1 MGQAQSVD
9 SGGGRVSKKSK
20 NSKTS
25 KKSGKKASPPSPVVK
40 SKKSGKSKKS
50 KKVESESEEEEF
62 SEVEAESEAES
73 EGPSECPSSFLG
85 DESDAGEPEDD
96 DSGHGTLTGKP
107 TTFTPG
113 MFCAFGVHS
122 VDISV
127 TVGKAYL
134 DRYSLAPGSK
144 VDFDQNQHKDLIS
157 EVKNWFPFEH
167 KPSGSA
173 LFTSRI
179 LNWIVR
185 EPEVDVVTVG
195 GTVGSDDNGGL
206 IESKMGEFG
215 LKALLKKNSIASTAA
230 SISLSCDG
238 AEGHPTTVTKS
249 SVAGSAFKLG
259 DYNETNT
266 PEMLEKAK
274 IIYLTGYFIASSPE
288 ASLEICRYAA
298 EKGKIVALSLSATY
312 ICQFHKATVLQL
324 LQYVDYLFGN
334 EDQVLTFAREMNM
347 KDSDNIE
354 ICNQTLARLPKI
366 NSSRRRMVI
375 TQNGENSCLVAQG
388 YNKIRLFIGTSSE
401 QTPSLDGTGIFDAF
415 VGGFLSQIIQGLPL
429 EEAIEIG
436 YRSCSSM
443 NGVSSNSL
451 PEVTCD
457 FGKIEIEVDADEE
470 DDEDE
475 EDEEGEDKEGEDD
488 EDEVEGSDE
497 GSEDEDE
504 SEEDGDDENEDEE
517 DEEDEDEDDA
527 DEESEE
533 EEEDEDSEKED
544 SDEDEEESEKDESD
558 EESEE
563 ESEKDESDEESEEE
577 DEDEESD
584 EEEEDSDEESE
595 SE

>member
-1 MGQAQSVD
+1 MGQAQSID

-20 NSKTS
+20 NSKTT
-25 KKSGKKASPPSPVVK
+25 KKSVKKASPPSPVVK
-40 SKKSGKSKKS
+40 SKKSGKSKK
-50 KKVESESEEEEF
+50 VE
-62 SEVEAESEAES
+62 VESEAES

-85 DESDAGEPEDD
+85 DESDADEPE

-215 LKALLKKNSIASTAA
+215 LKALLKKNSIANTAA

-443 NGVSSNSL
+443 NGVNSNSL

-457 FGKIEIEVDADEE
+457 FGKIEIEAEVDEDEEDGEEDGDDDEGEEDEGEENEDDDEGSEDEEESEDGDDENDDEEDEDEENE

-475 EDEEGEDKEGEDD
+475 E
-488 EDEVEGSDE
+488 
-497 GSEDEDE
+497 SEDE
-504 SEEDGDDENEDEE
+504 EE
-517 DEEDEDEDDA
+517 
-527 DEESEE
+527 
-533 EEEDEDSEKED
+533 EDSEKED
-544 SDEDEEESEKDESD
+544 SDEDGDEEESENDESD
-558 EESEE
+558 EKSEE
-563 ESEKDESDEESEEE
+563 ESEKEESDEESEEE
-577 DEDEESD
+577 DEEEESD
-584 EEEEDSDEESE
+584 EEDDSDKESE